1 VADVLDASSQ
11 AIDTDFASQPEVASA
26 LHAFIGRGYK
36 DLGLYPNAMAQLEPA
51 IKMRRNLNLPASN
64 ETAQMLEDLAAS
76 YYWEEQYD
84 KALPIYEEALAM
96 RKDVWGPVHEDVAS
110 TLNHLAACKD
120 AMRERE
126 AAETLYRQALEMRE
140 QILGANHLDT
150 VATMN
155 NLATCLRGQG
165 ELEESQQISRQ
176 ALAKLRGQ
184 NPPNDAAIA
193 ATLTGLA
200 TTLMRLPEGAGRPEA
215 IRLLTEA
222 LQLKRQELGN
232 DHPMLTTTLQR
243 LADATLANNDAASA
257 ESLYRE
263 SLQIREARLQPDH
276 LWIAESQ
283 LGLGRCLT
291 TLKKY
296 PEAEE
301 LLGKAQA
308 MYTSANDNR
317 SLRVIQ
323 AFISLYAAWGKPER
337 VAEFNAK
344 LAQDSPTPQGTQSP

>member
-1 VADVLDASSQ
+1 
-11 AIDTDFASQPEVASA
+11 
-26 LHAFIGRGYK
+26 
-36 DLGLYPNAMAQLEPA
+36 
-51 IKMRRNLNLPASN
+51 
-64 ETAQMLEDLAAS
+64 
-76 YYWEEQYD
+76 
-84 KALPIYEEALAM
+84 
-96 RKDVWGPVHEDVAS
+96 
-110 TLNHLAACKD
+110 
-120 AMRERE
+120 
-126 AAETLYRQALEMRE
+126 
-140 QILGANHLDT
+140 
-150 VATMN
+150 MN